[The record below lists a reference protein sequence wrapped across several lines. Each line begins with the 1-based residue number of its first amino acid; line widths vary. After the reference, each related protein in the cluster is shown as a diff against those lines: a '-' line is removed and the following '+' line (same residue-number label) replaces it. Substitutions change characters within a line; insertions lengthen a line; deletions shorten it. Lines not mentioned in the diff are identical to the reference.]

1 MTLRLNELSPAPG
14 ARTERTRVG
23 RGIGSGLGKT
33 AGRGHKGSFAR
44 KGGGKIKAGFEGGQ
58 TPMQRRLPKI
68 GFRSKLAKDTAEVL
82 SYQLDKLEAG
92 TVDFAAL
99 RAAKLVPSTAKKAK
113 IVKKGELTKAFVL
126 KGIAVTAGAKAVIVA
141 AGGSVEE

>member
-1 MTLRLNELSPAPG
+1 MTMRLNELSPAPG

-33 AGRGHKGSFAR
+33 CGRGHKGSFAR

-68 GFRSKLAKDTAEVL
+68 GFRSPIAKDTAEVL
-82 SYQLDKLEAG
+82 SYHLDRLEAG
-92 TVDFAAL
+92 EIDFAAL

-113 IVKKGELTKAFVL
+113 VVL
-126 KGIAVTAGAKAVIVA
+126 KV
-141 AGGSVEE
+141 